1 MMYTYGLWNWG
12 HIFYIFP
19 WGGEKKRQVHI
30 TFSYKVYVV
39 LTDSRKYSESD
50 TYGFW
55 NWGHIEKEEFLFKL
69 IHNLS
74 LA

>member
-1 MMYTYGLWNWG
+1 MVYEIEDILKKGF
-12 HIFYIFP
+12 FYIFP

-50 TYGFW
+50 TYGF
-55 NWGHIEKEEFLFKL
+55 
-69 IHNLS
+69 
-74 LA
+74 